1 MTIVA
6 HVHPYVVGVDTHA
19 RHHVYSIVQA
29 KTGELLESQK
39 FPATEAGIN
48 RAMTWVL
55 KRTESKMQ
63 ILWVIEGTASYGAVL
78 TGKVLADGFE
88 VAEAPRVDS
97 QHRYGS
103 GKTDDMDSF
112 QMARTAA
119 GLPVDKLRRPRQG
132 SGVRQAVKILVASR
146 ELMTRERT
154 SYINALTAL
163 VRSNSLGVD
172 ARHALSRIQIEQI
185 SAWRQREETVELR
198 IARVEAKRL
207 ACHILRL
214 DEQLRSNESELVSLV
229 KISEAAPLLQEKGFG
244 AVSVAKC
251 LAAWSH
257 YGRVRTEAESA
268 SLAGV
273 NPIPASSG
281 NTVRH
286 RLNRGGDRK
295 LNSAIHMV
303 AIVKMTHDEETRA
316 YVARRRQEGK
326 TDREI
331 RRCIK
336 QLYRSS
342 RLPYPQHTTHEPHNH
357 LTDIEESWERTK
369 KREKRQIA
377 TK

>member
-1 MTIVA
+1 
-6 HVHPYVVGVDTHA
+6 
-19 RHHVYSIVQA
+19 
-29 KTGELLESQK
+29 
-39 FPATEAGIN
+39 
-48 RAMTWVL
+48 
-55 KRTESKMQ
+55 
-63 ILWVIEGTASYGAVL
+63 
-78 TGKVLADGFE
+78 
-88 VAEAPRVDS
+88 
-97 QHRYGS
+97 
-103 GKTDDMDSF
+103 MDSF

-257 YGRVRTEAESA
+257 YGRVRTEAEFA